1 MRDDF
6 SKITKEILAKRVS
19 FKCSNPNCKKITIG
33 AHSVDDKII
42 NLGVACHITAAAK
55 GGPRFCEEIT
65 QEQRKSIQNGIWLC
79 QNCAKLIDTDINK
92 YSYDEL
98 IKWKSLAEKESLSV
112 ITSDYTQ
119 KNQNSTLFDKRIL
132 AYEKLYYE
140 IREVDILLKALI
152 DSKEMS
158 IQEKKD
164 AAFYLGLQIAQ
175 FTDDNSFYL
184 QNEITVQ
191 CVGTF
196 IGVDDIFS
204 PNSKISKISLDNY
217 NKNIR
222 ASQELL
228 KSVNEKG
235 LIDTSQKTALMSRYS
250 ELKSEQNDFL

>member
-19 FKCSNPNCKKITIG
+19 FKCSNPNCKKITVG
-33 AHSVDDKII
+33 AHSIDDKII

-55 GGPRFCEEIT
+55 GGPRFCKKIT

-92 YSYDEL
+92 YSYNEL

-112 ITSDYTQ
+112 ITSDYTLQ
-119 KNQNSTLFDKRIL
+119 YQNSSLFDKRIL
-132 AYEKLYYE
+132 AYEKLYNE
-140 IREVDILLKALI
+140 IKEVDILLRALI
-152 DSKEMS
+152 HSKEMS

-184 QNEITVQ
+184 QDEVTAQ

-196 IGVDDIFS
+196 VGVEDFFPSNSEIG
-204 PNSKISKISLDNY
+204 KASLANY

-235 LIDTSQKTALMSRYS
+235 LIDTSKKTALMSGYS

>member
-6 SKITKEILAKRVS
+6 SKITKDILAKRVS
-19 FKCSNPNCKKITIG
+19 FKCSNPNCKKTTVG
-33 AHSVDDKII
+33 AHSIDDKII

-55 GGPRFCEEIT
+55 GGPRFCKEIT

-79 QNCAKLIDTDINK
+79 QNCAKLIDTDTNK
-92 YSYDEL
+92 YSYNEL

-112 ITSDYTQ
+112 ITSDYTK

-132 AYEKLYYE
+132 TYEKLYYE
-140 IREVDILLKALI
+140 IREVDILLRALI

-175 FTDDNSFYL
+175 FTDDNGFYL
-184 QNEITVQ
+184 QDEIALQ

-196 IGVDDIFS
+196 VGVDDIFS
-204 PNSKISKISLDNY
+204 SNKKTCKENLEIYNS
-217 NKNIR
+217 NIR

-235 LIDTSQKTALMSRYS
+235 LIDTSKKTALMSRYC
-250 ELKSEQNDFL
+250 ELKSKQNNFL